1 MFAGSNF
8 CMSAGWYFNTIEITW
23 FTVDNW
29 STLKNAHTLQFQY
42 FKRRNTANI
51 KVAYTYY
58 FLSDI

>member
-1 MFAGSNF
+1 
-8 CMSAGWYFNTIEITW
+8 MSAGWYFNTIEITW

-29 STLKNAHTLQFQY
+29 STLKNAYTLQFQY
-42 FKRRNTANI
+42 FKRRNTASI